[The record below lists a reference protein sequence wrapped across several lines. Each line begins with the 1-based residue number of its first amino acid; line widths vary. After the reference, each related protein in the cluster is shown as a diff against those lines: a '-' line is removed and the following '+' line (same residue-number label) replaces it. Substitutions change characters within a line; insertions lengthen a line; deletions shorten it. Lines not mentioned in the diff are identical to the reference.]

1 MMSLSN
7 HVEVGFLFQQII
19 SKSIEF
25 LDIFQS
31 ISSKK
36 ITANRYLRLAFNI
49 LYRYINLSFVYIKA
63 FFF

>member
-1 MMSLSN
+1 MSLSN
-7 HVEVGFLFQQII
+7 QVEVGFLFQQII